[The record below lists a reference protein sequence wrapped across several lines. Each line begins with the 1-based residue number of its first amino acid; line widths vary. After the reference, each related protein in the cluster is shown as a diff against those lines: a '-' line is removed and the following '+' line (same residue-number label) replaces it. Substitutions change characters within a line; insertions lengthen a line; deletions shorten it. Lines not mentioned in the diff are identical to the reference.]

1 MAPRSITT
9 LPCSPE
15 SEQAL
20 LGACFL
26 RPDIISQVRALIK
39 PDDFYR
45 DRHRII
51 YEALCDLGKSTEPTS
66 VAEWLKSKGLSEKS
80 GGEAFIM
87 DLSVCV
93 STSAGWAYHAGVIQ
107 EQATRREIIQA
118 CAIAEDQAR
127 GLDEP
132 GDILAELKDSI
143 RSLNSEAGKPYA
155 ETGELVMAVWHDIER
170 RQAAGERF
178 VGMATGFR
186 GIDQQIYGLEPKTT
200 IYLIARPSIG
210 KTALALNIAD
220 NIKGRV
226 AYFSLESNAEALTR
240 RRLSAKSAVVLWR
253 IRTAQMASDHL
264 DDLREA
270 STSLCDTG
278 LIILDKPYYKTV
290 ENLTAQCESMA
301 MDGPISLIVI
311 DHIQRMRSRKRLQN
325 RHLELS
331 WISEELSTLAKTL
344 NVPIL
349 ILCQLSREIE
359 KRQTKKQYP
368 QLSDM
373 KESGDLEANADQV
386 WGLWREDKEAEY
398 ARLECLKGRDTGTW
412 TAHFRFDR
420 HVQRFTD
427 SNAPINNEKATEDD
441 KNYMDK

>member
-1 MAPRSITT
+1 MKT
-9 LPCSPE
+9 LPCSLE

-26 RPDIISQVRALIK
+26 RPWIISQVRAMLQ
-39 PDDFYR
+39 PDSFYR
-45 DRHRII
+45 
-51 YEALCDLGKSTEPTS
+51 EAHGIVFEAICDLGKSAEPAS
-66 VAEWLKSKGLSEKS
+66 VGEWLTSKGLMEKT
-80 GGEAFIM
+80 GGPQFLL
-87 DLSVCV
+87 DLSECV
-93 STSAGWAYHAGVIQ
+93 STSAGWAYHAGVIR
-107 EQATRREIIQA
+107 EKATRREIIRA
-118 CAIAEDQAR
+118 CAIASDQAY
-127 GLDEP
+127 GIDEP
-132 GDILAELKDSI
+132 DEILTGLKDSV

-155 ETGELVMAVWHDIER
+155 DTDELVMAVWHDIER
-170 RQAAGERF
+170 RQTAGERF
-178 VGMATGFR
+178 VGVATGFK

-220 NIKGRV
+220 NIPGRV

-240 RRLSAKSAVVLWR
+240 RRMAAKSDVHLWR
-253 IRTAQMASDHL
+253 IRTAQMESGHL
-264 DDLREA
+264 DDLRKA
-270 STSLCDTG
+270 STSLCDTS

-331 WISEELSTLAKTL
+331 WISEELSTLAKNL

-359 KRQTKKQYP
+359 KRQVKKQYP

-386 WGLWREDKEAEY
+386 WGLWREDKESEY

-412 TAHFRFDR
+412 TAHFKFDR
-420 HVQRFTD
+420 HVQRFFD
-427 SNAPINNEKATEDD
+427 GVAPGPLNEKTEDD
-441 KNYMDK
+441 RNYMDK